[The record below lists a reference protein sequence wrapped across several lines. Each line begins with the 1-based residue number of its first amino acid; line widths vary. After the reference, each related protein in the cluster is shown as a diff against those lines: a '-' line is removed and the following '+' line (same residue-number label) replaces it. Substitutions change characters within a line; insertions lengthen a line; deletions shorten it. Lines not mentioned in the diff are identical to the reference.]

1 MKKIYIR
8 PEKLT
13 KIIPS
18 ISYTQFLGDENSK
31 NAAIKFK
38 EHEKFFDA
46 GGDWYFAKKELSEAR
61 KSYKINDKEMTD
73 DEFRAFKAGFMYIAR
88 ADAYTF
94 GKMEV
99 DTKTLPVECTSNKE
113 YMDLYCEGRG
123 FTCGYNGLAVYE
135 LPTEF
140 VGKKAFLVGYRK
152 GIQEKAKVADNNKRR

>member
-1 MKKIYIR
+1 MKKSPMR

-18 ISYTQFLGDENSK
+18 ISYTQLLGDENSK
-31 NAAIKFK
+31 KAAIKLN
-38 EHEKFFDA
+38 EHEKHFAA
-46 GGDWYFAKKELSEAR
+46 GRDWYFAKKELSEAR
-61 KSYKINDKEMTD
+61 NNTEMTD
-73 DEFRAFKAGFMYIAR
+73 EEFRAFKAGFMYMAR

-94 GKMEV
+94 GKIGV
-99 DTKTLPVECTSNKE
+99 DITTLPKECVNNKE

-123 FTCGYNGLAVYE
+123 YTCGYNGLAVYE

-152 GIQEKAKVADNNKRR
+152 GIQAKANEKENNKRR